1 MAYWWVNQNQT
12 YAHEV
17 GGGYLWSPKSNK
29 NGARNQFYENMT
41 LVRPGDI
48 VFSYCDTFIRAVG
61 VATGI
66 AQSVDKPLV
75 FGNAGSNWSTDG
87 WFVPVE
93 FTRVDNPIRPKE
105 HMLLISPL
113 LPEKYSPLQKSGNG
127 IQSVYLASIP
137 DELGALLMN
146 LSSASLPNLS
156 VATLEDLTFSPEE
169 QEIVAEKHLEETVK
183 ATLVMAR
190 RGQGL
195 FRSRVQ
201 AIEARCRVTGVSA
214 EKFLIA
220 SHIKPWKDSNNA
232 ERLDGNNGLFLSP
245 HVDRLFD
252 GGFISFSKSGQM
264 LVSPQLDSSVLSKW
278 SINPNKK
285 YGKFNT
291 EQAFFLEYHSEE
303 LFKSNLPKTRN
314 A

>member
-1 MAYWWVNQNQT
+1 MTYWWVNQNQT

-17 GGGYLWSPKSNK
+17 GGGYLWSPKANK

-41 LVRPGDI
+41 HVKPGDI

-61 VATGI
+61 VASGF

-75 FGNAGSNWSTDG
+75 FGSTGSNWSNDG

-93 FTRVDNPIRPKE
+93 FTRIENPIRPKD
-105 HMLLISPL
+105 HMHIIGSL
-113 LPEKYSPLQKSGNG
+113 LPEKYSPLQQSGNG
-127 IQSVYLASIP
+127 IQSVYLAAIP
-137 DELGALLMN
+137 DELGELIMN
-146 LSSASLPNLS
+146 LSSATVPNLP
-156 VATLEDLTFSPEE
+156 VATLENLTFSPEE
-169 QEIVAEKHLEETVK
+169 QEIVAEKNLEETVK

-201 AIEARCRVTGVSA
+201 AIETSCRVTGVSS

-220 SHIKPWKDSNNA
+220 SHIKPWKNSDNV

-252 GGFISFSKSGQM
+252 GGFISFEKSGEM
-264 LVSPQLDSSVLSKW
+264 LVSPQLDQSVLTKW
-278 SINPNKK
+278 SISPTKK
-285 YGKFNT
+285 YGKFNQ
-291 EQAFFLEYHSEE
+291 EQAYFLDFHSTE
-303 LFKSNLPKTRN
+303 LFRAS
-314 A
+314 

>member
-17 GGGYLWSPKSNK
+17 GGGYLWSPKANK

-41 LVRPGDI
+41 MVKPGDI

-61 VATGI
+61 VATGV
-66 AQSVDKPLV
+66 AQSIDKPIV
-75 FGNAGSNWSTDG
+75 FGNAGSNWSNDG

-93 FTRVDNPIRPKE
+93 FTRIDNPIRPKE
-105 HMLLISPL
+105 HMQLIGPM
-113 LPEKYSPLQKSGNG
+113 LPEKYSPLQQSGNG

-137 DELGALLMN
+137 NDLGVLLMN
-146 LSSASLPNLS
+146 LSSATVPNLP
-156 VATLEDLTFSPEE
+156 VATLKDLTFSPEE
-169 QEIVAEKHLEETVK
+169 QEIVAEKNLEETVK

-201 AIEARCRVTGVSA
+201 AIETSCRVTGVTS

-220 SHIKPWKDSNNA
+220 SHIKPWKNSDNV

-252 GGFISFSKSGQM
+252 GGFISFNQRGEM
-264 LVSPQLDSSVLSKW
+264 LVSPQLDDTVLSRW
-278 SINPNKK
+278 SINPAKK
-285 YGKFNT
+285 YGKFNQ
-291 EQAFFLEYHSEE
+291 EQTYFLDYHSQE
-303 LFKSNLPKTRN
+303 LFKAS
-314 A
+314 

>member
-17 GGGYLWSPKSNK
+17 GGGYLWSPKVNQ

-41 LVRPGDI
+41 LVKPGDI
-48 VFSYCDTFIRAVG
+48 VFSYCDTFIKAVG
-61 VATGI
+61 VATGV
-66 AQSVDKPLV
+66 AQSLEKPIV
-75 FGNAGSNWSTDG
+75 FGNAGSYWANDG

-93 FTRVDNPIRPKE
+93 FNRIEKPIRPKE
-105 HMLLISPL
+105 HMHLIGDL

-127 IQSVYLASIP
+127 IQSVYLASVP
-137 DELGALLMN
+137 EALGNLLMQ
-146 LSSASLPNLS
+146 LSSAEVPNIP
-156 VATLEDLTFSPEE
+156 VVTLEDLTFSLEE
-169 QEIVAEKHLEETVK
+169 QDIVVQKNLEETVK
-183 ATLVMAR
+183 ATLVLAR

-201 AIEARCRVTGVSA
+201 AIEESCRVTGVSS

-220 SHIKPWKDSNNA
+220 SHIKPWKDSDNK

-252 GGFISFSKSGQM
+252 GGFISFSKSGEM
-264 LVSPQLDSSVLSKW
+264 LVSPQLDDTVLSKW
-278 SINPNKK
+278 SINPAKK

-291 EQAFFLEYHSEE
+291 EQAYFLEYHTAE
-303 LFKSNLPKTRN
+303 LFRAS
-314 A
+314 